1 MFMVSVYKL
10 FSKKSILTC
19 LTLFDM
25 TKTFTISFRKMLGN
39 ISDCIKTL
47 LLQFMYQMAKGK
59 GTNLFMLLIEIKFQ
73 VGNIRMK
80 QVHLI
85 NK

>member
-1 MFMVSVYKL
+1 
-10 FSKKSILTC
+10 
-19 LTLFDM
+19 
-25 TKTFTISFRKMLGN
+25 MLGN

-59 GTNLFMLLIEIKFQ
+59 ETNLFMLLIEIKFQ